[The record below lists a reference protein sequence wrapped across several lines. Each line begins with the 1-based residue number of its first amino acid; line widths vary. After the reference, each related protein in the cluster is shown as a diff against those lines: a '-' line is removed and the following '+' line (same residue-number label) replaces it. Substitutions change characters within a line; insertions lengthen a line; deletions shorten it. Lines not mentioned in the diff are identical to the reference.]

1 MHYYNA
7 RVLGSISWKI
17 TNKKEEVILS
27 LTHHPL
33 NNLPPAVPVFPAIQ
47 KLLEYSLMLSLF

>member
-7 RVLGSISWKI
+7 RVFLEYQLE
-17 TNKKEEVILS
+17 NNQQKKRGIILS

-33 NNLPPAVPVFPAIQ
+33 NNLLQLYLFFQPSET
-47 KLLEYSLMLSLF
+47 LEYSLMLSLF